1 MTFSPKLFQNTFKN
15 QFLEE
20 IARYVLGI
28 QSFWFALPD
37 FRLSAMTGIAL
48 LGAGRIGQVHAKAIA
63 QSGATLVSVFDVMPQ
78 SARAFGD
85 KTGAQVC
92 DSAEAAIHHP
102 GVDGVL
108 VATSTDT
115 HVDLILASA
124 DAGKAVMCEKPIAP
138 SLTEAQRCLNALGDK
153 ADRVFIGFN
162 RRFDPGHSKVNAAV
176 HSGEIG
182 TLEQLTI
189 TSRDPYPPPLE
200 YIPVSGG
207 LFRDMMIHDFDI
219 ARWMLGE
226 EIVKISAEGN
236 VAVDPEIG
244 KLDDVDTAM
253 VSMVSESGKQIII
266 LNSRRAVYGY
276 DQRIE
281 AFGAEGMLIS
291 DNPSDTSV
299 KRFSAN
305 QFAAPDAYAT
315 FFMDR
320 YTVSYRREIEAFVQM
335 IQTGGKAP
343 VTAKDGFMASY
354 LAEAAT
360 LSSKWGR
367 SIELSTDGMTT
378 WSNRAS

>member
-1 MTFSPKLFQNTFKN
+1 
-15 QFLEE
+15 
-20 IARYVLGI
+20 
-28 QSFWFALPD
+28 
-37 FRLSAMTGIAL
+37 MTGIAL

-63 QSGATLVSVFDVMPQ
+63 EAGATLVSVYDVMPE
-78 SARAFGD
+78 AAKAFAEMS
-85 KTGAQVC
+85 GATVC
-92 DSAEAAIHHP
+92 DSADAAIQHP

-124 DAGKAVMCEKPIAP
+124 EAGKAVMCEKPIAP
-138 SLTEAQRCLNALGDK
+138 SLTEARRCINALGDK

-162 RRFDPGHSKVNAAV
+162 RRFDPGHAKVHAAV
-176 HSGEIG
+176 HGGEIG
-182 TLEQLTI
+182 ALEQLTI
-189 TSRDPYPPPLE
+189 TSRDPYPPSLE

-226 EIVKISAEGN
+226 EIVKIAAEGS

-244 KLDDVDTAM
+244 KLDDVDTAI
-253 VSMVSESGKQIII
+253 VSMVSESGKQIVI

-281 AFGAEGMLIS
+281 AFGAKGMLIS

-299 KRFSAN
+299 KRFGSD

-320 YTVSYRREIEAFVQM
+320 YTVSYRREIEAFVHM
-335 IQTGGKAP
+335 IKTGEKAP

-367 SIELSTDGMTT
+367 SIDLDITGQSTWG
-378 WSNRAS
+378 SRPS

>member
-1 MTFSPKLFQNTFKN
+1 
-15 QFLEE
+15 
-20 IARYVLGI
+20 
-28 QSFWFALPD
+28 
-37 FRLSAMTGIAL
+37 MTGIAL

-63 QSGATLVSVFDVMPQ
+63 EAGATLVSVYDVMPE
-78 SARAFGD
+78 AAKAFAD
-85 KTGAQVC
+85 KSGATIC
-92 DSAEAAIHHP
+92 DSAEAAIQHP

-124 DAGKAVMCEKPIAP
+124 EAGKAVMCEKPIAP
-138 SLTEAQRCLNALGDK
+138 SLTEARRCINELGEK

-162 RRFDPGHSKVNAAV
+162 RRFDPGHAKVNAAV
-176 HSGEIG
+176 LGGEIG
-182 TLEQLTI
+182 ALEQLTL

-226 EIVKISAEGN
+226 EIVKISAEGS

-244 KLDDVDTAM
+244 KLDDVDTAI
-253 VSMVSESGKQIII
+253 VSMVSESGKQIVI

-281 AFGAEGMLIS
+281 AFGAKGMLIS

-299 KRFSAN
+299 KKFGPEH
-305 QFAAPDAYAT
+305 FAAPDAYAT

-320 YTVSYRREIEAFVQM
+320 YTVSYRREIEAFVHM

-367 SIELSTDGMTT
+367 SIELDIEGQAT
-378 WSNRAS
+378 WGNRSS